1 VDFISLLATFTEVV
15 VGGGGGGVET
25 EVVVAPDALPWRQ
38 QQHLYPDRSK
48 HECQGERAFNNNG
61 ETLKAI
67 IPENNSI

>member
-1 VDFISLLATFTEVV
+1 VWEK
-15 VGGGGGGVET
+15 

-48 HECQGERAFNNNG
+48 HECQGERAFNNTG